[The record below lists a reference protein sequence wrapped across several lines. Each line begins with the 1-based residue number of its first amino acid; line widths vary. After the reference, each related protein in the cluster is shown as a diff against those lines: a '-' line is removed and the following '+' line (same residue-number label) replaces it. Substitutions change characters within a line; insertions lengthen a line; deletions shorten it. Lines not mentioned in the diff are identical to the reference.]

1 MDHHA
6 VEVLNEFGQGEAVIL
21 CEHASNHIPA
31 EFRGQGLAPG
41 EHDSHAAWDPGAR
54 ELSLR
59 LAEALQAPAV
69 ASRVSRLV
77 YDCNRPPEAP
87 GAIPEQSERIIVS
100 GNVDLDREARVA
112 RIRMVYEPFARRSPG
127 CSMREGPVWLS

>member
-1 MDHHA
+1 MRTRL
-6 VEVLNEFGQGEAVIL
+6 EPYPCG
-21 CEHASNHIPA
+21 IPWT
-31 EFRGQGLAPG
+31 GPCPG

-87 GAIPEQSERIIVS
+87 GAIPEQSERIIVP